1 MGRTFIR
8 SRSVRL
14 VLLGLAVGV
23 LAYVGYRLFFF
34 ITDDAFI
41 AFRYINNQ
49 KLGYGLVWNPP
60 PFQPVEGYTSWLWIV
75 LLGWAWSLTGVD
87 AVAID
92 GLTTEPARP
101 RPEEGDDADTGAAHP
116 NGSATVDHVVAASP
130 DLPRTIEAFTRI
142 GMETRRIRDTDQ
154 YGAPMRQVFFRLGRP
169 VLELIGPPEPSGDR
183 PASFW
188 GLALTVGDL
197 DATKDLLGDRLSDPK
212 TAVQPGRRIAT
223 LRHETLGIT
232 VPVAFM
238 SS

>member
-1 MGRTFIR
+1 MAPELVGLTIADEPGPWSQAGFAVENGQARIDSVTLTFSSDSEQR
-8 SRSVRL
+8 
-14 VLLGLAVGV
+14 G
-23 LAYVGYRLFFF
+23 
-34 ITDDAFI
+34 
-41 AFRYINNQ
+41 
-49 KLGYGLVWNPP
+49 
-60 PFQPVEGYTSWLWIV
+60 IV
-75 LLGWAWSLTGVD
+75 AWSLTGVD
-87 AVAID
+87 AVSID

-197 DATKDLLGDRLSDPK
+197 DATKDLLGDRLGDPK

-238 SS
+238 TS

>member
-1 MGRTFIR
+1 MAPELVGLTIADEPGSWSQAGFAVENGQARIDSVTLTFSSDSELR
-8 SRSVRL
+8 
-14 VLLGLAVGV
+14 G
-23 LAYVGYRLFFF
+23 
-34 ITDDAFI
+34 
-41 AFRYINNQ
+41 
-49 KLGYGLVWNPP
+49 
-60 PFQPVEGYTSWLWIV
+60 IV
-75 LLGWAWSLTGVD
+75 AWSLTGVD

-101 RPEEGDDADTGAAHP
+101 RPEEGDDADTVSMHP
-116 NGSATVDHVVAASP
+116 NGSATVDHVVVASP

-238 SS
+238 TS